1 MSNIRILD
9 EKTAGKIAAGEVIE
23 RPAGVLKELLENAV
37 DAGASCINITIEGS
51 GKDLIRIN
59 DNGCGMNEEDLALS
73 VLRHATSKIGS
84 FGDLEHLN
92 TFGFRG
98 EALYSVAAVSRMALT
113 SCTGEGPGNRLEI
126 HAGKVVSK
134 SPAPSIKGTTVEIR
148 DLFFNTPARLKFLK
162 SDSYERACLL
172 KVIEES
178 ALANLQ
184 VSYRVTVNGRDVYDL
199 PVQTAPLPQAAVQRA
214 KDILGEEVAQCLL
227 YKEFEEMGLRI
238 LLTPADKLV
247 NVRDMQY
254 VFVNRR
260 PIDSKI
266 VQQAIYKAYQNVR
279 PKDRH
284 PAFVAYM
291 TLPPADFDV
300 NIHPQ
305 KRDIRFV
312 NENRVFG
319 FIMHAAGETVFQNTQ
334 PIEVAVESPSVSL
347 PAAAQPAAEQLFT
360 RAPSPII
367 QTQTSS
373 FLEQAFPAQTDFP
386 RNTGYL
392 LRETEEPV
400 DYTAKPLTVPAK
412 EEIVKEESHAFVL
425 PVDGEPSWYQGPYHY
440 LGQLQR
446 SYLLFENPQGL
457 VLIDQHAA
465 QERVLFEHYLDEFER
480 HSVKVQKLL
489 FPIRVDLPPSNLET
503 LLSWS
508 DFLKTAG
515 FEIEPFSARTVQVHT
530 LPYMIRFK
538 EDDMKEF
545 IISLAQV
552 VGDPAK
558 STETLKR
565 KMVAMLACKKA
576 IKAHDQISATE
587 AEGLLENMKKCKDGM
602 HCPHGRPCVASLPI
616 KDIAKLFGR

>member
-113 SCTGEGPGNRLEI
+113 SCTGEGSGNRLEI

-199 PVQTAPLPQAAVQRA
+199 PAQTAPLPQAAVQRA

-360 RAPSPII
+360 RAPSPIT

-425 PVDGEPSWYQGPYHY
+425 PVEGEPSWYQGPYHY

-465 QERVLFEHYLDEFER
+465 QERVLFEHYLDEFEH

-576 IKAHDQISATE
+576 IKAHDQISAAE
-587 AEGLLENMKKCKDGM
+587 AETLLEDMKKCKDGM
-602 HCPHGRPCVASLPI
+602 HCPHGRPCVAQLKMKEI
-616 KDIAKLFGR
+616 EKLFGR

>member
-98 EALYSVAAVSRMALT
+98 EALYSVAAVSRMTLT

-199 PVQTAPLPQAAVQRA
+199 PAQTAPLPQAAVQRA

-319 FIMHAAGETVFQNTQ
+319 FIMHAAGETIFQNTQ

-360 RAPSPII
+360 RAPSPIT

-412 EEIVKEESHAFVL
+412 EEIVKDESHAFVL
-425 PVDGEPSWYQGPYHY
+425 PVEGEPSWYQGPYHY

-515 FEIEPFSARTVQVHT
+515 FEIEPFPPVPCKCT
-530 LPYMIRFK
+530 LCRI
-538 EDDMKEF
+538 
-545 IISLAQV
+545 
-552 VGDPAK
+552 
-558 STETLKR
+558 
-565 KMVAMLACKKA
+565 
-576 IKAHDQISATE
+576 
-587 AEGLLENMKKCKDGM
+587 
-602 HCPHGRPCVASLPI
+602 
-616 KDIAKLFGR
+616 

>member
-134 SPAPSIKGTTVEIR
+134 IPAPSIKGTTVEIR

-199 PVQTAPLPQAAVQRA
+199 PAQTGSLPQAAVQRA

-576 IKAHDQISATE
+576 IKAHDQISAAE
-587 AEGLLENMKKCKDGM
+587 AETLLEDMKKCKDGM
-602 HCPHGRPCVASLPI
+602 HCPHGRPCVAQLKMKEI
-616 KDIAKLFGR
+616 EKLFGR

>member
-199 PVQTAPLPQAAVQRA
+199 PAQTAPLPQAAVQRA

-347 PAAAQPAAEQLFT
+347 PEAAQPAAEQLFT
-360 RAPSPII
+360 RAPSPIT
-367 QTQTSS
+367 QTQTYS
-373 FLEQAFPAQTDFP
+373 FLEQAFPTQTDFP

-412 EEIVKEESHAFVL
+412 EEIVKEGSHAFVL
-425 PVDGEPSWYQGPYHY
+425 PVEGEPSWYQGPYHY

-446 SYLLFENPQGL
+446 SFLLFENPQGL

-576 IKAHDQISATE
+576 IKAHDQISAAE
-587 AEGLLENMKKCKDGM
+587 AETLLEDMKKCKDGM
-602 HCPHGRPCVASLPI
+602 HCPHGRPCVAQLKMKEI
-616 KDIAKLFGR
+616 EKLFGR